1 MRGKKLKKRKT
12 MMFGIAILIAGLN
25 ISMYAGNSEKEKV
38 VIVRGDID
46 VNKTLGEQ
54 LEQFTTIEIKKNDS
68 MKMGDSVVRSLG
80 ELTEKRISVPLTQGS
95 PIPKSVLLDGKG
107 IGQFASSTRV
117 YQTVYKITGGVT
129 QLPKGIKTG
138 DKIDINIMTISNDN
152 KKEKR
157 LDVFMRDVEIQSL
170 TEADVIIKVSQDDF
184 NKLTMA
190 SELGKFVLQ
199 LPGQKS
205 VPSCSELSEED
216 SLSKECYRDGDKPG
230 TVTSS
235 DILKTIQTGEVINQA
250 DIDEAEKTK
259 ENLPKKDEQELSNPN
274 QEQGNQEVKTR
285 KNRDDL
291 INSFDR

>member
-1 MRGKKLKKRKT
+1 MRGKKLKKRKM
-12 MMFGIAILIAGLN
+12 MMFGIAVLVAGLN

-46 VNKTLGEQ
+46 VNRTLGEQ

-80 ELTEKRISVPLTQGS
+80 ELTDKRISVPLTQGS

-117 YQTVYKITGGVT
+117 YQTVYKMTGAVT

-184 NKLTMA
+184 NNLTMA

-216 SLSKECYRDGDKPG
+216 RISKECYKDGDKPG
-230 TVTSS
+230 TVTST
-235 DILKTIQTGEVINQA
+235 DILKTIQTGKVINQA
-250 DIDEAEKTK
+250 DLDEAEKAK
-259 ENLPKKDEQELSNPN
+259 ENLPKKDEQELSNPD
-274 QEQGNQEVKTR
+274 QEQGNQDVKTR

>member
-1 MRGKKLKKRKT
+1 MRGKKLKKRKI
-12 MMFGIAILIAGLN
+12 MMFGIAVLIAGLN

-46 VNKTLGEQ
+46 VNRTLGEQ

-80 ELTEKRISVPLTQGS
+80 ELTDKRISVPLTQGS

-117 YQTVYKITGGVT
+117 YQTVYKMTGAVT

-138 DKIDINIMTISNDN
+138 DKIDVNIMTISNDN

-170 TEADVIIKVSQDDF
+170 TEADVIIKVSQDEF

-216 SLSKECYRDGDKPG
+216 KLSKECYRDGDKPG
-230 TVTSS
+230 TVTST

-250 DIDEAEKTK
+250 DIDEAKKVK
-259 ENLPKKDEQELSNPN
+259 ENLPKKDEQELSNPD
-274 QEQGNQEVKTR
+274 QEQGNQDVKTR